1 MLTLGPLWR
10 GWIEQQFDDA
20 HMTGKSLLC
29 APVIP
34 CRKGSFSKWCQKLPF
49 VAVNFFLLQDISL
62 FCWYFDHIWWYLVI
76 SSVFAPNMKAG
87 KGRRYLLP
95 RKVITYKTY
104 ERRVVTM
111 TVMMMVTKKNIHD
124 DENSERSLIAVCP
137 KKCHSGPNSVTGL
150 QSTSVFLKEIVYPC
164 WM

>member
-20 HMTGKSLLC
+20 HMTAKSLLC

-62 FCWYFDHIWWYLVI
+62 FCWYFDHIWRYLVI

-87 KGRRYLLP
+87 KGRRCLHLLP
-95 RKVITYKTY
+95 RKVIAYKTY
-104 ERRVVTM
+104 ELWTSHG
-111 TVMMMVTKKNIHD
+111 MMMVTKKEQTWRRKSWKI
-124 DENSERSLIAVCP
+124 SWIIVCL
-137 KKCHSGPNSVTGL
+137 KKCQSGAKFCHW
-150 QSTSVFLKEIVYPC
+150 TSIIISFS
-164 WM
+164 